1 MEKKWLIVITMMMF
15 MIGLPPHDAVTS
27 GDQDWVLRSLPVATQ
42 VYSFVP
48 DSVPFLHPVKVTLLP
63 KL

>member
-1 MEKKWLIVITMMMF
+1 MMMF